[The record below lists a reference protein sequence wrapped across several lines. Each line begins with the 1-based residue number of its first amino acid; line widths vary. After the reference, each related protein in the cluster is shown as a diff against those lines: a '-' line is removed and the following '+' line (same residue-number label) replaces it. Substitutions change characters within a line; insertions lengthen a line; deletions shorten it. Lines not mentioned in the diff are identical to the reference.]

1 MITKFFTNQLE
12 SSPKITRF
20 QVDRETETAVY
31 FRRSPHV
38 EIREPKRSSHWNY
51 NGGPND
57 RRTETEIH

>member
-12 SSPKITRF
+12 SSPKITRV

-38 EIREPKRSSHWNY
+38 EIREPNRVLELRR
-51 NGGPND
+51 
-57 RRTETEIH
+57 RRTGAMGCATRGDE